1 MGFTA
6 LDIVVILLVGGGL
19 VFGWLRG
26 FVAEVLSLFAWFLA
40 ILALRILYA
49 PLSHALERPIGTA
62 SGASVLAFII
72 IFGLVF
78 VGGKLVSRRVGTRV
92 RNSIVG
98 PLDRVLGAGFGALK
112 GLIGATILFMVLNI
126 VFSFSFLGGGGR
138 PDWMTH
144 AASYR
149 LLKSTSGTMSDLVE
163 AQQNA
168 MDASEQANA
177 AGANETSPSAK

>member
-6 LDIVVILLVGGGL
+6 LDIVVILLVGGGM

-26 FVAEVLSLFAWFLA
+26 FVAEMLSLFAWFLA
-40 ILALRILYA
+40 ILALRLLHA
-49 PLSHALERPIGTA
+49 PVSHMLERPIGTA
-62 SGASVLAFII
+62 SGAAVLAFFL

-78 VGGKLVSRRVGTRV
+78 VGGKLASRRVGSRV
-92 RNSIVG
+92 RRSIIG

-112 GLIGATILFMVLNI
+112 GLIGATILFMVLNLA
-126 VFSFSFLGGGGR
+126 FSFSFLGGGGR
-138 PDWMTH
+138 PDWMTN

-168 MDASEQANA
+168 MNDAEDRNALDASNAANA
-177 AGANETSPSAK
+177 Q

>member
-6 LDIVVILLVGGGL
+6 LDIVVILLVGGGM

-40 ILALRILYA
+40 ILALRVFYA

-78 VGGKLVSRRVGTRV
+78 VGGKMASRRVGRRV

-112 GLIGATILFMVLNI
+112 GLIGATIMFMILNI
-126 VFSFSFLGGGGR
+126 VFSFSFLGGGNGR
-138 PDWMTH
+138 PEWMTN

-149 LLKSTSGTMSDLVE
+149 LLKATSGTVSEFVAD
-163 AQQNA
+163 QQNN
-168 MDASEQANA
+168 MDSAEEQNASNAANA
-177 AGANETSPSAK
+177 Q